1 MTRTPWLRTA
11 AIAGLT
17 ALVLV
22 ACGGGDGDGAAPP
35 GPEGTATATEQA
47 GGERQNVDGKLKIGT
62 VLPQTGDLA
71 ALGPAMVEA
80 VRMAVQQINDAGG
93 VLGEPIEL
101 VEGDSGTN
109 EQIANTAV
117 DDHLRNNVDA
127 IIGAASSRITLS
139 IIDKVTSAEVVEC
152 SPSNTGSNLT
162 TYEDDNPGFYFRTPP
177 ADNLQATALAE
188 LIVGDGYSNVG
199 IIALNDDYGQGFA
212 TALSKELQK
221 AGATTA
227 AKVAYDPVGTEFSAD
242 VQKLADANP
251 DSIVLISFPDTGS
264 KILREMIAK
273 GLGPDSIAVYTADG
287 MQSGEVAKLVD
298 PNNPAVLD
306 GVKGTAPSSQGSE
319 AFKQAFNEFAP
330 EGTPQIF
337 SAHAY
342 DCVNI
347 IALAAEK
354 AGSDDPNQFRLEI
367 VPITKD
373 GDKCTDFASCKS
385 LVDEGAD
392 VDYEGAAG
400 PLDFVKVGEP
410 AAGTYEVWAFKATVE
425 DGYEVLGTRDVA
437 SPQQT

>member
-1 MTRTPWLRTA
+1 MTRTPWLHTA
-11 AIAGLT
+11 ATVGLT
-17 ALVLV
+17 ALVLA
-22 ACGGGDGDGAAPP
+22 ACGGGDGDRAASPA
-35 GPEGTATATEQA
+35 PEDTVTGTAPE

-80 VRMAVQQINDAGG
+80 VRMGVEHVNEAGG

-109 EQIANTAV
+109 EQIANSVV

-139 IIDKVTSAEVVEC
+139 IIDKVTSARVVEC

-162 TYEDDNPGFYFRTPP
+162 NYEADDPGFYFRTPP

-188 LIVGDGYSNVG
+188 LIAADGFSNVG

-212 TALSKELQK
+212 KSLTMALQK
-221 AGATTA
+221 AGATA
-227 AKVAYDPVGTEFSAD
+227 AVNVPYDPVGTEFSAD
-242 VQKLADANP
+242 VQKLNEVKAD
-251 DSIVLISFPDTGS
+251 SVVVISFPDTGS

-287 MQSGEVAKLVD
+287 MQSGEVPKLVD

-354 AGSDDPNQFRLEI
+354 AGTDDPNLFRLEI

-373 GDKCTDFASCKS
+373 GDKCKDYASCKS

-400 PLDFVKVGEP
+400 PLDFVKSGEP
-410 AAGTYEVWAFKATVE
+410 AAGTYEVWVFNAAAE
-425 DGYEVLGTRDVA
+425 DGYEVTKTRDVA
-437 SPQQT
+437 STEAT